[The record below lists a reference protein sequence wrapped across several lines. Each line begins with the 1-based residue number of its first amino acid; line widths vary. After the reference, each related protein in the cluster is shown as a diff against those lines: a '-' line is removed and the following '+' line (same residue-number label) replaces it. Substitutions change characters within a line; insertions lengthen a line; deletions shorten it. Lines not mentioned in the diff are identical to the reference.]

1 MINMNSILYLHSLSA
16 FAFPGKSNS
25 ILTTQRYHQDFAC
38 NFALEYYPFD
48 NQVSTFILIV
58 LYLFGLVPIWNFFKV
73 CTMEF
78 QIEGIKENW
87 LSLQKDE
94 RGVDFQGTFI

>member
-1 MINMNSILYLHSLSA
+1 MVQRRAFFLALESRP
-16 FAFPGKSNS
+16 FAFFPFINPENVPGKSNS

-58 LYLFGLVPIWNFFKV
+58 LYLFGLVPI
-73 CTMEF
+73 
-78 QIEGIKENW
+78 
-87 LSLQKDE
+87 
-94 RGVDFQGTFI
+94 